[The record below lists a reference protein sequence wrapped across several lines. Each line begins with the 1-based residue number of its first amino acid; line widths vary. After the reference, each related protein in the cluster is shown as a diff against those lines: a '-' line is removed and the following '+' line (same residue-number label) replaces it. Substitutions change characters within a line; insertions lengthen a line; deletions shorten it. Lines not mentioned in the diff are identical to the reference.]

1 MSGPESE
8 WTAFAELSSKH
19 RDVLDLLI
27 EHKTSKEISRILQ
40 ISPHTVDQRLDSA
53 RSRLGLGNR
62 SELAAAYR
70 RYLEQSGEIYERL
83 TYQNFHIGVEAFPL
97 DEGDRGS
104 ADHAAVAGSRVQDEA
119 SGPAMADGEHG
130 IFPERSGNRSGQ
142 LADKAVIVL
151 IAVLILGILV
161 AGFGNLQEAARG
173 ILD

>member
-1 MSGPESE
+1 MSGQESE

-27 EHKTSKEISRILQ
+27 EHKTSKEISRILE

-53 RSRLGLGNR
+53 RSRLGLANR

-104 ADHAAVAGSRVQDEA
+104 AAHASVAGSRVQDEA
-119 SGPAMADGEHG
+119 SGSAMVDSDDD
-130 IFPERSGNRSGQ
+130 IFPERGGNRSGQ
-142 LADKAVIVL
+142 LADKAVIILV
-151 IAVLILGILV
+151 AVLILGILV
-161 AGFGNLQEAARG
+161 AGFSNLQEAVRG

>member
-8 WTAFAELSSKH
+8 WTVFAELSRKH

-53 RSRLGLGNR
+53 RSRLGLGSR

-70 RYLEQSGEIYERL
+70 RYLEHSGEIYERL
-83 TYQNFHIGVEAFPL
+83 TYENFHIGVEAFPL
-97 DEGDRGS
+97 DDAVRGS
-104 ADHAAVAGSRVQDEA
+104 DDQAAVAGVRVQDQA
-119 SGPAMADGEHG
+119 SGPASADGEDG
-130 IFPERSGNRSGQ
+130 IFLERSGNRFGQ

-151 IAVLILGILV
+151 VAVLILGTLV